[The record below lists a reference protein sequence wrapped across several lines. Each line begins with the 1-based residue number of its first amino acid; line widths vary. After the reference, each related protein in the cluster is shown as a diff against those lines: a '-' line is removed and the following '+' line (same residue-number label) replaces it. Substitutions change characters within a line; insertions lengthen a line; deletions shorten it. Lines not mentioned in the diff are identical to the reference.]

1 MDIIKN
7 ISIIF
12 ISIFFESLPF
22 LLLGSLISS
31 IIETYV
37 SNETIAKIIPK
48 NKILGSIVGVFLGF
62 FLPACDCA
70 VIPVSKRLL
79 KKKVPINVAIS
90 FMLASPIINPVVL
103 LSTYNAFYRTNP
115 EVFWYRL
122 LFGIVIALSIGII
135 VGIIFGKKEV
145 ITNSLIDDEDE
156 ECCHCH
162 KHEEKIDE
170 DFKDLVDEFKDSDF
184 EEECHCHHEKH
195 THHSLKNDILS
206 ICRHTAYDLFEVVKY
221 LMFGA
226 LLASLVQVLLPRN
239 ILMIFNNN
247 QVLSIIVLMLFAY
260 LISLCSTSD
269 SFVGKSL
276 LSIFNES
283 SIIAYLLLGPMIDIK
298 NTIVL
303 LGNYKKSFVW
313 TLIFLIFVVIFIF
326 SLVVVRIL

>member
-1 MDIIKN
+1 MVKN

-31 IIETYV
+31 IIETYI

-48 NKILGSIVGVFLGF
+48 NKVLGSLVGVFLGF

-79 KKKVPINVAIS
+79 KKKVPVNVAIS

-103 LSTYNAFYRTNP
+103 LSTYYAFYKTTP
-115 EVFWYRL
+115 SIFWYRI
-122 LFGIVIALSIGII
+122 LFGILISLLIGII
-135 VGIIFGKKEV
+135 MGIIFGKKEV
-145 ITNSLIDDEDE
+145 TINNTDEVCD
-156 ECCHCH
+156 CHH
-162 KHEEKIDE
+162 HHHHE
-170 DFKDLVDEFKDSDF
+170 VDESFADLCDS
-184 EEECHCHHEKH
+184 CQH
-195 THHSLKNDILS
+195 THIKHNIKNDILS
-206 ICRHTAYDLFEVVKY
+206 IFKHTAYDMFDVVKY

-226 LLASLVQVLLPRN
+226 LIASLVQVLLPRS
-239 ILMIFNNN
+239 LLLIFNNN
-247 QVLSIIVLMLFAY
+247 QILSIIILMLFAY

-276 LSIFNES
+276 MSSFSQS

-298 NTIVL
+298 NTFVL
-303 LGNYKKSFVW
+303 LGNYKKSFVITLI
-313 TLIFLIFVVIFIF
+313 TLIFIIIFLF
-326 SLVVVRIL
+326 STLVVNII

>member
-22 LLLGSLISS
+22 LLLGAMISS
-31 IIETYV
+31 IIETYM

-48 NKILGSIVGVFLGF
+48 HKILGSIVGVFLGF

-115 EVFWYRL
+115 EIFWYRL
-122 LFGIVIALSIGII
+122 LFGIVIALLIGII
-135 VGIIFGKKEV
+135 MGIVFGKKQV
-145 ITNSLIDDEDE
+145 IINSLLDDDDDQR
-156 ECCHCH
+156 CQH
-162 KHEEKIDE
+162 KHNEIDE
-170 DFKDLVDEFKDSDF
+170 EFKDFVEEFDDSDF
-184 EEECHCHHEKH
+184 EECHCHHNEH
-195 THHSLKNDILS
+195 THHSLKNDFLS
-206 ICRHTAYDLFEVVKY
+206 ICRHTAYDFFEVVKY

-239 ILMIFNNN
+239 VLMVFNNN

-276 LSIFNES
+276 LSTFSES

-303 LGNYKKSFVW
+303 LGNYKKNFVI
-313 TLIFLIFVVIFIF
+313 TLISIIFIVIFLF
-326 SLVVVRIL
+326 SLLVVRIL

>member
-1 MDIIKN
+1 MDTIKN

-12 ISIFFESLPF
+12 TSIFFESLPF
-22 LLLGSLISS
+22 LLLGAIISS

-115 EVFWYRL
+115 EIFWYRL
-122 LFGIVIALSIGII
+122 LFGIIIALLIGII
-135 VGIIFGKKEV
+135 MGIIFGKKQVIINNLLDDDNDKCNCSKHKNLEV
-145 ITNSLIDDEDE
+145 DE
-156 ECCHCH
+156 E
-162 KHEEKIDE
+162 
-170 DFKDLVDEFKDSDF
+170 FMDLVDEIDEDD
-184 EEECHCHHEKH
+184 EDCHCHNDKH
-195 THHSLKNDILS
+195 TKHSFKNDFSS
-206 ICRHTAYDLFEVVKY
+206 ICIHTSYDLFEVAKY

-226 LLASLVQVLLPRN
+226 LLASLVQVLLPRS

-247 QVLSIIVLMLFAY
+247 QVLSIIVMMIFAY

-303 LGNYKKSFVW
+303 IGNYKKKFVW
-313 TLIFLIFVVIFIF
+313 TLISIIFIVIFLI
-326 SLVVVRIL
+326 SLLVVKIL